1 MTWFIRSMLNEI
13 ASKNGQKGKKWIND
27 KGKGSKTLNDIKP
40 VENINKNS

>member
-13 ASKNGQKGKKWIND
+13 ASKNGQKEKKWIND